1 MVRTVHRRVHV
12 ARCRH
17 LSSTLGLV
25 LGTRIAAYWVSP
37 IRGRGTPARKGRA
50 MKKSMGAKTILY
62 PTPVLVVGTYD
73 AEGRANAMTAAW
85 GGVACSKPPCVSV
98 SLRAATASH
107 GNIMAR
113 HAFTISLPGE
123 ANVAEAD
130 YCGIVSG
137 RDHDKFA
144 ELGLTA
150 VRSDLV
156 DAPYIAEFPLVL
168 ECTVVAVHEL
178 GLHTQFI
185 GEVRDVKVDEHAPR
199 CSRRHRRRTSQPD
212 SLGDGAERL
221 PRHRGSRRQGVLHR
235 QDARRRSGRPLI
247 DRRSRHE
254 AARRRKRAT

>member
-1 MVRTVHRRVHV
+1 
-12 ARCRH
+12 
-17 LSSTLGLV
+17 
-25 LGTRIAAYWVSP
+25 
-37 IRGRGTPARKGRA
+37 

-73 AEGRANAMTAAW
+73 ADGNANAMTAAW

-113 HAFTISLPGE
+113 KAFTISLPGE
-123 ANVAEAD
+123 ANAAQAD
-130 YCGIVSG
+130 YCGVVSG

-150 VRSDLV
+150 IRSELV

-168 ECTVVAVHEL
+168 ECAVVAVHEL

-185 GEVRDVKVDEHAPR
+185 GEIRDVKVDESVLDGSGGIDLAQLAPIMYMMGAGGYYAV
-199 CSRRHRRRTSQPD
+199 
-212 SLGDGAERL
+212 GDLVGKAYSIGKEL
-221 PRHRGSRRQGVLHR
+221 VEGV
-235 QDARRRSGRPLI
+235 DAP
-247 DRRSRHE
+247 
-254 AARRRKRAT
+254 